1 MKSNLILAWRNLWR
15 NRGRTLITI
24 ASVFFGVL
32 ISTFMSS
39 MQEGS
44 YTSMIDNIVKFYSG
58 YLQIQQ
64 EEYWDNKTIDYTF
77 ETSDSL
83 HMLISSV
90 PEIRN
95 FTPRLESFALAS
107 SEQNTRGAI
116 VMGIDPDGERGVTG
130 VDKWL
135 ISGEYLQSGDPG
147 VMVGSDLAR
156 FLNLSQGDT
165 LVMIG
170 VGYHGASAWG
180 KYPIRGI
187 LQLPNP
193 DLNRQCIYMDL
204 ESCREFYGV
213 ERGLTS
219 LVLMVDDHYQMPKA
233 RKKLAEKLKSPYRV
247 LTWDE
252 MQPQLLQM
260 VEADKAGAYVM
271 KAILYIL
278 IGFGIFGTVMM
289 MVMERRREM
298 GVMVAIGMQR
308 TKLSAILFF
317 EAILIALLGVL
328 AGFAGSLPLISYYNI
343 NPIRLSGQM
352 AETMQDMGFEP
363 YMYFSW
369 RPVVFYEQ
377 AVIVF
382 VLTAIIAIYPL
393 LIARTF
399 RLHQALRA

>member
-83 HMLISSV
+83 HLLINSV

-107 SEQNTRGAI
+107 SEQYTRGVI
-116 VMGIDPDGERGVTG
+116 VMGIDPEGERAVTG
-130 VDKWL
+130 IDKWL
-135 ISGEYLQSGDPG
+135 VSGEYLVAGEDG
-147 VMVGSDLAR
+147 VMVASDLAR
-156 FLNLSQGDT
+156 YLNLSLGDT

-193 DLNRQCIYMDL
+193 ELNRQSLYMEL
-204 ESCREFYGV
+204 ATCQEFFGV
-213 ERGLTS
+213 EQGVTS
-219 LVLMVDDHYQMPKA
+219 VVLMVDDNYQTPRAK
-233 RKKLAEKLKSPYRV
+233 KKLENLVTSPYRIM
-247 LTWDE
+247 TWDE
-252 MQPQLLQM
+252 MQPQLLQL

-278 IGFGIFGTVMM
+278 IAFGIFGTILMM
-289 MVMERRREM
+289 IMERRREI

-308 TKLSAILFF
+308 GKLSAILFLETIF
-317 EAILIALLGVL
+317 IAILGVL
-328 AGFAGSLPLISYYNI
+328 AGFAGSLPLIYYYNL
-343 NPIRLSGQM
+343 NPIRLTGQV
-352 AETMQDMGFEP
+352 ADTMKDMGFEP

-377 AVIVF
+377 VIIVF
-382 VLTAIIAIYPL
+382 LLTALISLYPMV
-393 LIARTF
+393 IARTF
-399 RLHQALRA
+399 RVHDALRS